1 MEYRLYNK
9 PYCSIF
15 DLMGGKEPYQ
25 TKGLGLVL
33 AESPTAMKALLK
45 LLKLS
50 TLSRKLSLYRWVV
63 ECETIASNS
72 KDRADIIIYF
82 YKNNVPQ
89 YVIMIEAKSIN
100 SSVPSGTIV
109 GQLTNYSKR
118 FPILNLFPK
127 VLLVALS
134 ISKNL
139 NKSNVIFLTW
149 DALINALLQIHEPI
163 VENYINYLTR
173 ISSKMK
179 YFTHEVISIPA
190 SVTYHLIS
198 QQNIYVCPATSK
210 QFNARAK
217 EKPQY
222 VAFRQRGGKI
232 TELRKIIDIIK
243 LDLSWNRNSYVT
255 QQDQTFLNANSK
267 YIGVVKAI
275 DTWCKDP
282 VHKPLFPSGLSFVYI
297 LDTSEKIVLSKA
309 VYDKGKSGKGARNH
323 TFPKLTAILQ
333 KSMDK
338 FSNTLCLN
346 DYE

>member
-9 PYCSIF
+9 PCCSIF
-15 DLMGGKEPYQ
+15 DLMGDKEPDQ
-25 TKGLGLVL
+25 TKGLGLIL
-33 AESPTAMKALLK
+33 AESKTAMRVLLR

-50 TLSRKLSLYRWVV
+50 TLSRKLSLCRWVV
-63 ECETIASNS
+63 ECESIANNS

-82 YKNNVPQ
+82 YKNNAPQ
-89 YVIMIEAKSIN
+89 YAIMIEAKSIN
-100 SSVPSGTIV
+100 SNVTSTAIV
-109 GQLTNYSKR
+109 NQLTSYSKH
-118 FPILNLFPK
+118 FLILNSFPK

-134 ISKNL
+134 ISKIL

-163 VENYINYLTR
+163 VENYINHLSR
-173 ISSKMK
+173 ISNKMK
-179 YFTHEVISIPA
+179 YYTHEVISIPA

-198 QQNIYVCPATSK
+198 TQNIYVCPATSK

-222 VAFRQRGGKI
+222 VAFRQHGGKI

-243 LDLSWNRNSYVT
+243 LDLSWNRGSYVT
-255 QQDQTFLNANSK
+255 QQDQAFFNASSK
-267 YIGVVKAI
+267 YKGVVKAI
-275 DTWCKDP
+275 DIWCKDP
-282 VHKPLFPSGLSFVYI
+282 VHKPSFSSGLSFIYI
-297 LDTSEKIVLSKA
+297 LDVSEKIVLPKA

-333 KSMDK
+333 KSMDPSHNFLSK
-338 FSNTLCLN
+338 N